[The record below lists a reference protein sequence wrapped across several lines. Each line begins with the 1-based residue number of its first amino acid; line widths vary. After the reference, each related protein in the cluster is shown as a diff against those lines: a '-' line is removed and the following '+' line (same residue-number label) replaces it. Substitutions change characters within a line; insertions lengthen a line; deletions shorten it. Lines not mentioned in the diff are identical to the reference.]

1 VGTGGSRRL
10 CLIGE
15 AASSEFERGGAI
27 RRAFRIRGSVQ
38 DRLTLTVTKQA
49 LRLTEM
55 VHEQCYIS
63 NSLGTDV
70 VVEPTVEFREKES
83 AD

>member
-1 VGTGGSRRL
+1 M
-10 CLIGE
+10 
-15 AASSEFERGGAI
+15 
-27 RRAFRIRGSVQ
+27 
-38 DRLTLTVTKQA
+38 RLTRILLRPRIVVGPGVKEERV

-55 VHEQCYIS
+55 ALEQCYIA

>member
-1 VGTGGSRRL
+1 VQVLEYEDHAEAVMPEGDKPMRPTRITLRPRIVVGPGVK
-10 CLIGE
+10 E
-15 AASSEFERGGAI
+15 E
-27 RRAFRIRGSVQ
+27 SV
-38 DRLTLTVTKQA
+38 

-55 VHEQCYIS
+55 AHEQCYIS
-63 NSLGTDV
+63 NSLGTEV